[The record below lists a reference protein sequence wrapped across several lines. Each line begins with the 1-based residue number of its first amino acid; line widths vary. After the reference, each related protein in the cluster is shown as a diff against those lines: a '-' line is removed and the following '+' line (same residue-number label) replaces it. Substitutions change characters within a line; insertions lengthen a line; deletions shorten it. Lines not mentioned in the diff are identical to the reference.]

1 MKRMSFEYM
10 KPLALALSLLLMF
23 SAGFSKPWPEVT
35 IQPFAGVPEA
45 VTVPQLRPV
54 KEAELGLEGAR
65 AGADLL
71 KNMEITLSPSQKT
84 TLNRDKFLLIPMES
98 VPSLDP
104 MEREPYEPEPD
115 QAAFYPKPTGGLA
128 VYEDEMFSLYGRIGG
143 GGEIEPWRNHFVTAD
158 VMLHAWHRFFENA
171 MEEIETTVLHAR
183 LDAFLTQW
191 LSSIRVHKQSS
202 SPELLA
208 HWEQIEAQIAVASV
222 ILGDDGEEPR
232 GSASTGAWDDSGK
245 TVPLVIS
252 TINER
257 IASEIKSL
265 PKQGRGQA
273 EDEIRLILGKEGIFP
288 SPLFASYDLN
298 QGQDYTQFTP
308 RSHYAKNY
316 VLRGYFRAMM
326 YLGRNGWP
334 LKAPDDGGSA
344 PGLSHALLLGLSLT
358 SPSAEGVAPIEAWR
372 DIFEMTSFFA
382 GASDDIDYPE
392 FRRWV
397 GGNVDLET
405 LTPAKS
411 IDPETLKSLGEKL
424 DQLKKPGV
432 LSQARSR
439 AKRDEIG
446 EEVRDESLQFRVFG
460 QRFTYDAWVFTELT
474 PPLMKQLPGTPT
486 ALFVAAA
493 LGDPVAQ
500 DLSLKWLETSAPA
513 ARADFEG
520 KMEMIR
526 ETLSTVPDGEWFA
539 SMASKQ
545 LHLIGTLSGPR
556 GDGFPTFMRSP
567 QWGAKQVET
576 MLGSFTQ
583 LKHDTL
589 LYAKQNYAEMG
600 EGGLGEEINEDD
612 VPYGYVQPDVR
623 FWAELERLVNFTYEG
638 FTQHKL
644 LPNVVEEFG
653 HLGRFK
659 GDVSAL
665 RLLAN
670 KSAAAESWT
679 LEDRLWLLEFNP
691 AYMSDPINPMNIKG
705 PDDGKTAIVADIQTN
720 VEEGKV
726 LYQGL
731 GRPYLIL
738 ALVGDA
744 GMNRLVAG
752 TAYDYYEFTLPL
764 QERLGDE
771 EWRKKFYSLK
781 PEPQTKP
788 NWAPVPVR

>member
-1 MKRMSFEYM
+1 MSHKLM
-10 KPLALALSLLLMF
+10 KPPALVFALLLAH
-23 SAGFSKPWPEVT
+23 SAGFSEPWPEVT
-35 IQPFAGVPEA
+35 IQPFAGVPDA
-45 VTVPQLRPV
+45 VTVPQLSPI
-54 KEAELGLEGAR
+54 KEAELGLETAR
-65 AGADLL
+65 AGAEFL
-71 KNMEITLSPSQKT
+71 KNMEITLSPAQKA
-84 TLNRDKFLLIPMES
+84 TLNQDKFLLVAIETI
-98 VPSLDP
+98 PSLDP
-104 MEREPYEPEPD
+104 MEREPYNPSPD
-115 QAAFYPKPTGGLA
+115 EAAYFPKPTGGLA
-128 VYEDEMFSLYGRIGG
+128 VYEDEMFSLYYRLGG
-143 GGEIEPWRNHFVTAD
+143 GGEIEPWRNQFVTAD

-171 MEEIETTVLHAR
+171 MEEIETTALHAR
-183 LDAFLTQW
+183 LDAFLSQW
-191 LSSIRVHKQSS
+191 LSSIRSQKQSS
-202 SPELLA
+202 PPELLP
-208 HWEQIEAQIAVASV
+208 HWEQIEAQIAVASA

-232 GSASTGAWDDSGK
+232 GNATTGAWTDDGK
-245 TVPLVIS
+245 PVPLLIS
-252 TINER
+252 TIDER
-257 IASEIKSL
+257 IAAVIKPL
-265 PKQGRGQA
+265 PKQWRGQA
-273 EDEIRLILGKEGIFP
+273 EDEIRLILGKEGIVP

-298 QGQDYTQFTP
+298 QGQDYTQYTP

-334 LKAPDDGGSA
+334 LKAPDEAGSA
-344 PGLSHALLLGLSLT
+344 PGLSHALLLAHSLT
-358 SPSAEGVAPIEAWR
+358 SLSAEGVAPVEAWR
-372 DIFEMTSFFA
+372 DILEMTSFFA

-397 GGNVDLET
+397 AGNVDMEA
-405 LTPAKS
+405 LTPEKS
-411 IDPETLKSLGEKL
+411 IDPATLKTLGGKL
-424 DQLKKPGV
+424 EQLKKPGV

-439 AKRDEIG
+439 AKAGEIG

-474 PPLMKQLPGTPT
+474 PPLMNQLPGTPT

-493 LGDPVAQ
+493 LGDPVAR
-500 DLSLKWLETSAPA
+500 DLSIQWLETSAPA
-513 ARADFEG
+513 ARANFEG

-526 ETLSTVPDGEWFA
+526 ETLTTVPDGDWFA

-545 LHLIGTLSGPR
+545 LHLIGTLAGPR
-556 GDGFPTFMRSP
+556 GDGYPTFMRSP

-600 EGGLGEEINEDD
+600 EGGLGEEINEKD

-638 FTQHKL
+638 FTRHKL

-659 GDVSAL
+659 TDVSAL

-670 KSAAAESWT
+670 KSAAAERWT
-679 LEDRLWLLEFNP
+679 IEERLWLLEFNP
-691 AYMSDPINPMNIKG
+691 AYMSDPINPMYIKG

-720 VEEGKV
+720 VRDGKV

-771 EWRKKFYSLK
+771 AWRRKFYSLK
-781 PEPQTKP
+781 PEPQKKP
-788 NWAPVPVR
+788 AWTPVPVR